1 MGLTQQEIT
10 MELEQALLWKHTL
23 AEWAEDDALHAQNEG
38 FLFISNERQII
49 YENRRLETEQ
59 RDWWVK
65 HWLRLRNTE

>member
-23 AEWAEDDALHAQNEG
+23 AEWAEDDALHGNYDD
-38 FLFISNERQII
+38 FLFVSDERQIVL
-49 YENRRLETEQ
+49 ENRRLETEQ

-65 HWLRLRNTE
+65 HWYSLRNTE